1 VVIFLVEIEG
11 YIKTANDSI
20 TESYHIMVYVNINEG
35 IVNNFLFCYFSEVC
49 VILVISKIR
58 SCRTQDIFV
67 YIAFYNPI
75 I

>member
-1 VVIFLVEIEG
+1 MVIFLVEIEG

-49 VILVISKIR
+49 VIHSYFK
-58 SCRTQDIFV
+58 
-67 YIAFYNPI
+67 N
-75 I
+75 